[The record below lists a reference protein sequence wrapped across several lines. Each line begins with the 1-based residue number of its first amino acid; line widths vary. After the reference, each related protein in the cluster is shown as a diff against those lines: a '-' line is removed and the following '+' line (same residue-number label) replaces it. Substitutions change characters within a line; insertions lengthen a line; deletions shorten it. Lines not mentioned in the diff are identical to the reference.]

1 VSSPIFPS
9 PVEENA
15 LESQPDVLLHE
26 ESTDPQIAGRSL
38 TQIAWTRL
46 RRDKTAM
53 VAMGF
58 IIFIV
63 LVAVFAPLVTKAIG
77 ISPDNP
83 SRKEQVAVISDETGG
98 MPINWTQSC
107 SQGLRGFAPS
117 CSGISLAHP
126 FGVEPGTG
134 RDIMAMLIFGSRI
147 SLTIAGVST
156 FLVVAIGLVLGTMGG
171 YLGGWVDGTL
181 GRVMDLLLSFPT
193 LLMLLALTPVFV
205 SRLTLVGLTGN
216 AARIVYMITFFAIF
230 SWPYLARIVRGQV
243 ISLREREFVESAVAM
258 GSGSRRIIFKELIP
272 NLWAPILVYAS
283 LLLPSFIA
291 AEAALSYLGVGV
303 VPPAVTWGKMLG
315 DSVNYFTV
323 IPTYLFIPGTLLF
336 LVVLAFNL
344 FGDAVRDALDPRAG
358 RV

>member
-15 LESQPDVLLHE
+15 LESQPGVLLPE
-26 ESTDPQIAGRSL
+26 EADEPQIAGRSL
-38 TQIAWTRL
+38 SQIAWTRL
-46 RRDKTAM
+46 RRDRAAM
-53 VAMGF
+53 LSLAF

-63 LVAVFAPLVTKAIG
+63 FVAVFAPLVTKLIG

-83 SRKEQVAVISDETGG
+83 SRAEQIRVVSDETGG
-98 MPINWTQSC
+98 MPIHWTDSC

-134 RDIMAMLIFGSRI
+134 RDIMAMLMFGSRI

-156 FLVVAIGLVLGTMGG
+156 ILVVAIGLVLGTMGG
-171 YLGGWVDGTL
+171 YLGGWTDGIL

-205 SRLTLVGLTGN
+205 SRLDAVGLHGN
-216 AARIVYMITFFAIF
+216 AARIIYMITFFAFF

-258 GSGSRRIIFKELIP
+258 GSSSRRIIFKELIP
-272 NLWAPILVYAS
+272 NLWAPILVYAT

-336 LVVLAFNL
+336 LVVLAFNI